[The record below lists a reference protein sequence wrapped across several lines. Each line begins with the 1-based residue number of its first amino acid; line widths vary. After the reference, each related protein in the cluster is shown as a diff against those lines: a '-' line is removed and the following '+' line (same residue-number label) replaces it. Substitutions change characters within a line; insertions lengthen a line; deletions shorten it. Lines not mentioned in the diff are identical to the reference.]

1 MWVRDSFRRSI
12 FVSVVACVWIAGCRD
27 YNWQWSFQSP
37 ADMQKLE
44 TEAHDQ
50 QKLVFIFYKWYLDSD
65 ANRMHGDVLAD
76 NEVGALFAD
85 SVNLLIDKAAGP
97 DYERYLTRYGVT
109 APPACVLVAPDGR
122 YKVFT
127 GYIPKDQFIPLVQA
141 ARKELM
147 GEPQPRSAL
156 LKLLP

>member
-1 MWVRDSFRRSI
+1 MLVRNSFRRSLFI
-12 FVSVVACVWIAGCRD
+12 SAVACVWIVGCQD
-27 YNWQWSFQSP
+27 YKWQWTFQSP
-37 ADMQKLE
+37 DDMQKLE
-44 TEAHDQ
+44 MKARQE

-109 APPACVLVAPDGR
+109 APPACIFVAPNGR
-122 YKVFT
+122 YKVLS
-127 GYIPKDQFIPLVQA
+127 GYIPKAEFIEHVRA
-141 ARKELM
+141 IREELLND
-147 GEPQPRSAL
+147 GQGPPVT
-156 LKLLP
+156 KTTP